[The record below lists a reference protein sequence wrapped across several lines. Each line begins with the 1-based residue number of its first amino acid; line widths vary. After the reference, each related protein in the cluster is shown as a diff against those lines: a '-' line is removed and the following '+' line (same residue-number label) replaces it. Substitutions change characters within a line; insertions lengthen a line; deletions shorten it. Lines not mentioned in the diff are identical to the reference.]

1 MLVNESRAAVERA
14 VERAQ
19 QVHRDVCA
27 FLNAVEA
34 MPVPPAP
41 EAWPTA
47 RAALEA
53 MLEEAALEALSL
65 DLQLNPPAAAE
76 GGGPCT

>member
-1 MLVNESRAAVERA
+1 VPLTEGRAAVERA
-14 VERAQ
+14 IERAQ
-19 QVHRDVCA
+19 EVHRDICA

-47 RAALEA
+47 K
-53 MLEEAALEALSL
+53 AALEALLEEAAREAVGL
-65 DLQLNPPAAAE
+65 DALLNPAPPAE
-76 GGGPCT
+76 GGGPCA